1 MLHSSILS
9 TFIKIYIFEW
19 PFYTGFT
26 VSYFSTGCF
35 DLQGMGPLMNPADFM
50 PEMKKE
56 SSREKERKEEE
67 KKIEGKY
74 SKTCLKR
81 PLKIRPKNRFSRLI
95 IA

>member
-1 MLHSSILS
+1 
-9 TFIKIYIFEW
+9 
-19 PFYTGFT
+19 
-26 VSYFSTGCF
+26 
-35 DLQGMGPLMNPADFM
+35 MNPADFM

-74 SKTCLKR
+74 SKTCLKQLSKR
-81 PLKIRPKNRFSRLI
+81 RPKNWFSRLI